1 MIIQDVVSLFLDR
14 AAARP
19 DHLAIGGRGRTLT
32 YAALEQRVR
41 HFAAV
46 FARVANPRVL
56 IGLPQG
62 ADAYAAMFA
71 AGLAGGYY
79 APLNTAAPVEK
90 LCRIAGLLQP
100 DIILA
105 TPALRASLAGAAPKA
120 TVLDPAALPDVPLFA
135 GHGSRHPMGYVMF
148 TSGSTGLPKGVMV
161 SRTALNHYV
170 SWAID
175 ADIVRPEDLVSQ
187 HPNIAFDVSVT
198 DIYGALCQGATLFP
212 IAGASDRLMPSR
224 MIQRE
229 GITVWNSVPSV
240 VNLMMQAGEVTT
252 AMLRSVRLFNFL
264 GEPLLRE
271 QLRAIFAA
279 RPDVAVN
286 NTYGP
291 TEATVSMTHLR
302 LTASDYEAVCTTSVA
317 LGEAIADMGLHLVGG
332 SHPDEGELVITGPQL
347 ADGYWNDPER
357 SAAVFRPLETGAT
370 VWFFSRNGST
380 SR

>member
-1 MIIQDVVSLFLDR
+1 V
-14 AAARP
+14 
-19 DHLAIGGRGRTLT
+19 T
-32 YAALEQRVR
+32 
-41 HFAAV
+41 
-46 FARVANPRVL
+46 
-56 IGLPQG
+56 
-62 ADAYAAMFA
+62 
-71 AGLAGGYY
+71 
-79 APLNTAAPVEK
+79 
-90 LCRIAGLLQP
+90 
-100 DIILA
+100 
-105 TPALRASLAGAAPKA
+105 
-120 TVLDPAALPDVPLFA
+120 
-135 GHGSRHPMGYVMF
+135 F

-170 SWAID
+170 SWAIG
-175 ADIVRPEDLVSQ
+175 ADIVRPDDRVSQ

-198 DIYGALCQGATLFP
+198 DIYGALSQGATLFP
-212 IAGASDRLMPSR
+212 IAGASDRLMPAR